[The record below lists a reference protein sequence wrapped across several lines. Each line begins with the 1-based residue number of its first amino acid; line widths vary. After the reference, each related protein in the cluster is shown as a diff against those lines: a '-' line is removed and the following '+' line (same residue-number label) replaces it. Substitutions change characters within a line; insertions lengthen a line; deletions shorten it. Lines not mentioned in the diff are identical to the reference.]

1 MTRSVDLPTYLNA
14 GTHTNVN
21 THPESAPRKQHKTNR
36 NKNTNRAHTDPQRD
50 RKIHTD
56 TYLRLW
62 LMTASCNRARQHQ
75 DRARPSQTEPD
86 RARYSTHILHVF
98 SAQLVSVRTHPNRP
112 TQTTVPQRHTRASMH
127 KPTRAKHNHIPAPSC
142 ERHQRSARA
151 SLTQVRHVRKM
162 RRQAMHSVNQRRP
175 RCVCGRETEMCAHVP
190 TR

>member
-1 MTRSVDLPTYLNA
+1 MTRSVDLPTYLKA

-112 TQTTVPQRHTRASMH
+112 H
-127 KPTRAKHNHIPAPSC
+127 KRQSH
-142 ERHQRSARA
+142 SA
-151 SLTQVRHVRKM
+151 THVRRCTNRHEPSTTTFRPLRANDINVVHE
-162 RRQAMHSVNQRRP
+162 RR
-175 RCVCGRETEMCAHVP
+175 
-190 TR
+190 

>member
-1 MTRSVDLPTYLNA
+1 MTRSVDLPTYLKA

-36 NKNTNRAHTDPQRD
+36 NTNTNRAHTDPQRD
-50 RKIHTD
+50 RKIRTD

-62 LMTASCNRARQHQ
+62 LMTTSCNRARQHQ

-86 RARYSTHILHVF
+86 TAHTYCTF
-98 SAQLVSVRTHPNRP
+98 FQLNLFPCKCEQHPNRP

-142 ERHQRSARA
+142 ERYQRSARM

-162 RRQAMHSVNQRRP
+162 R
-175 RCVCGRETEMCAHVP
+175 
-190 TR
+190 

>member
-1 MTRSVDLPTYLNA
+1 MTRSVDLPTYLKA

-86 RARYSTHILHVF
+86 RARPSQTEPDTAHTYCTFFQLNLFPCERTPTDPTNDSPTAPHTCVD
-98 SAQLVSVRTHPNRP
+98 AQTDTSQAQPHSGPFVRT
-112 TQTTVPQRHTRASMH
+112 TST
-127 KPTRAKHNHIPAPSC
+127 
-142 ERHQRSARA
+142 
-151 SLTQVRHVRKM
+151 
-162 RRQAMHSVNQRRP
+162 
-175 RCVCGRETEMCAHVP
+175 
-190 TR
+190 

>member
-1 MTRSVDLPTYLNA
+1 MTRSVDLPTYLKA

-36 NKNTNRAHTDPQRD
+36 NTNTNRAHTDPQRD

-86 RARYSTHILHVF
+86 TAHTYCTFFQLNIIRVNANAPQQTHTNNSPTAPHTCDD
-98 SAQLVSVRTHPNRP
+98 AQLTDTSQAQPHSGPIVRTTHVNDIN
-112 TQTTVPQRHTRASMH
+112 VVH
-127 KPTRAKHNHIPAPSC
+127 
-142 ERHQRSARA
+142 ERR
-151 SLTQVRHVRKM
+151 
-162 RRQAMHSVNQRRP
+162 
-175 RCVCGRETEMCAHVP
+175 
-190 TR
+190 